1 MLFGFNVLL
10 IGRIE
15 IILMLGNLVFE
26 KIDDRFFEFKKLLLW

>member
-26 KIDDRFFEFKKLLLW
+26 KIDDRFFEFKKFLL

>member
-26 KIDDRFFEFKKLLLW
+26 KIDDRFFEFKNLLLW